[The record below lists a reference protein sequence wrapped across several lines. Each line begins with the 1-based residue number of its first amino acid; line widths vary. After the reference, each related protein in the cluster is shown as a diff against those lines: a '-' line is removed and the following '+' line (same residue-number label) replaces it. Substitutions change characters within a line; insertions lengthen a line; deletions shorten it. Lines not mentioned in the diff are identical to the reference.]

1 MIDEVLVRIF
11 TSEWR
16 VILIISLLLLA
27 LAQAGFHVAKRRHRE
42 PTEGHKSQITGIQTS
57 VLGLLALLLGFTFA
71 MALGRY
77 DSRRNL
83 VLQEANAIGTTYLRA
98 SFLPETHKKA
108 VEDLLRRYVDVRIP
122 LYDRGTSPAR
132 LQSLEE
138 QSANLQHELWAHVVA
153 AAGESPSPVTA
164 TIINAL
170 NETIDLDASRLH
182 ALRSHVPGAAWLL
195 VLFVASVGCYLTGYA
210 AGISKT
216 QSAFSTVLL
225 PLLVAIVVTLISDL
239 DAPRQ
244 GLIGISKQPL
254 LDLQKSFEGQPAT

>member
-1 MIDEVLVRIF
+1 MIDEILDRIF

-27 LAQAGFHVAKRRHRE
+27 LAEVGFQVAKRRQRE
-42 PTEGHKSQITGIQTS
+42 ATDGHKSQVTGIQTA

-98 SFLPETHKKA
+98 SFLPETHKNA
-108 VEDLLRRYVDVRIP
+108 VEDFLRRYIDVRIP
-122 LYDRGTSPAR
+122 LYDRGASPTQLR
-132 LQSLEE
+132 TLEQE
-138 QSANLQHELWAHVVA
+138 SSNLQHELWKHLVA
-153 AAGESPSPVTA
+153 AGKESPSPVTA
-164 TIINAL
+164 TFIGAL
-170 NETIDLDASRLH
+170 NEVIDLDAARVH

-195 VLFVASVGCYLTGYA
+195 VLVVSGVGCYMTGYA
-210 AGISKT
+210 AGISKVR
-216 QSAFSTVLL
+216 SAFSTILL
-225 PLLVAIVVTLISDL
+225 PLLLAVVITLISDL

-244 GLIGISKQPL
+244 GLIGVSKQPL
-254 LDLQKSFEGQPAT
+254 LDLKQSLEGQSG